1 MKKVFFLAF
10 TCVLISSGLHA
21 QTTQGSM
28 TLGGN
33 FGYSSSKS
41 ENAYGNTDY
50 TSSSFQVS
58 PKAGY
63 FIMDNLEV
71 GLELGISTGKS
82 GLDGFDPTKTNSFSV
97 GPYARYYKFTSN
109 DRFAFTGALGFSFG
123 SGKSSTGNSENKTGS
138 MGISIAPGFVYFLT
152 ERWGLDFQLDG
163 IGFSSYD
170 PNKDVDN
177 NNQKEFTFNISSL
190 SPTLGFRYYIS
201 K

>member
-41 ENAYGNTDY
+41 EGFYGVY

-71 GLELGISTGKS
+71 GLGFGISTGKS

-152 ERWGLDFQLDG
+152 ERWGLDFQLNG